1 MPNGS
6 LDKLLYSNKKLN
18 IDWFHRFRILRG
30 VASGLLYLHEE
41 WEQVVLHRDIKPGN
55 VLLDVDL
62 NGKLGDFG
70 LARLH
75 DHGSNP
81 QTTKLVGTIG
91 YIAPELPTTG
101 KASTSTDVY
110 AFGVF
115 MLEVA
120 SGKRPMEQR
129 GFVIDC
135 WRRGAILD
143 ASDPKLEGSVDG
155 VAAKHQHQCPNKCG
169 NISISYP
176 FGIGKHCYKNKWFE
190 ITCQNQSSNLQQV
203 PILHA
208 YQLKILNLSNS
219 EVRVAYTWKFSHC
232 YPINPGVESGMEQ
245 VIRPIYREEGV
256 PNTFDFFTK

>member
-6 LDKLLYSNKKLN
+6 LDKLLYSNKKSNL
-18 IDWFHRFRILRG
+18 DWFHLFRILRG

-55 VLLDVDL
+55 VLLDADL

-70 LARLH
+70 VARLH
-75 DHGSNP
+75 DHGSNS

-91 YIAPELPTTG
+91 YMAPELPTTE

-110 AFGVF
+110 SFGVF

-143 ASDPKLEGSVDG
+143 ASDPILEGTFPEDQMELVLELGLFCSHSNQTARPSMRQVMQYLDGDAKFLVDIPYDN
-155 VAAKHQHQCPNKCG
+155 VIDFFLATNKSSDMVLFTPFSGSCSSQI
-169 NISISYP
+169 ISTMI
-176 FGIGKHCYKNKWFE
+176 
-190 ITCQNQSSNLQQV
+190 QSS
-203 PILHA
+203 
-208 YQLKILNLSNS
+208 
-219 EVRVAYTWKFSHC
+219 
-232 YPINPGVESGMEQ
+232 
-245 VIRPIYREEGV
+245 
-256 PNTFDFFTK
+256 